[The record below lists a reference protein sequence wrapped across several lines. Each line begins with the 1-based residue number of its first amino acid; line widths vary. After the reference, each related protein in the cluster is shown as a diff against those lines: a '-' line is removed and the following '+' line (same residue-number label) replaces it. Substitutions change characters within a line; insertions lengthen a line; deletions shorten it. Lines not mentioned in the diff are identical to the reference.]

1 MLSRTVRAVLAGG
14 ALSALAVLGTVSAQ
28 DGTGTSTGTEPVLT
42 GSFVQLNGQLVAMS
56 PEQWVQELAYMRAIG
71 MDTVILQYSRYGTTS
86 YFPSQA
92 QPEEAPPTADP
103 RVQASPDESIGT
115 LRWTASSDVTT
126 RYLRI
131 EVSPNS
137 REWTMV
143 PEVRVFAGGENVV
156 LGKGYSLTPAPAG
169 NYLDPGAAAG
179 GKLTD
184 GFANF
189 AWADMVGWQN
199 PGDRVLIAIDLGAEV
214 RVDEIEV
221 DFMRSEI
228 SAVQLPEGFN
238 VGASVDGTTYVTVGS
253 AAWGE
258 TPSVGSAEAE
268 VRDPIANLIAAAE
281 HHGMGVWLGL
291 SLDPNYWQGV
301 FDPAASSEANIALML
316 ELEERYG
323 DSPAVVGYYLP
334 EEIEDRS
341 FNSERAHE
349 AMIQYLAA
357 MVDAA
362 HGQVGKPVMVA
373 PYFGMNP
380 DGDFYAAWWDV
391 TLSRAPVDVIA
402 MQDGVGTRRTTAA
415 QGVSVYRA
423 LQPVAA
429 KHGVALWSD
438 LEVFEQTHGW
448 PVDELAWQARPATIE
463 SVIEQLELEAPYVE
477 KFVVFD
483 FTHYMSPRLG
493 AAATALYRG
502 YQSYLDGFAP

>member
-1 MLSRTVRAVLAGG
+1 MFSNKVRALLACG
-14 ALSALAVLGTVSAQ
+14 ALSALTVFGTTSAQ
-28 DGTGTSTGTEPVLT
+28 STAGTEPVLT
-42 GSFVQLNGQLVAMS
+42 GSFVQLNGQLLAMS
-56 PEQWVQELAYMRAIG
+56 PEQWVQELGHMRAIG
-71 MDTVILQYSRYGTTS
+71 MDTVILQYSRYGTTT
-86 YFPSQA
+86 YFPSATQV
-92 QPEEAPPTADP
+92 QEAPSADET

-115 LRWTASSDVTT
+115 LKWTAPSDVTT

-131 EVSPNS
+131 EVRPNS

-143 PEVRVFAGGENVV
+143 PEVRVFAGGENVA

-169 NYLDPGAAAG
+169 NYLDPSAASG

-189 AWADMVGWQN
+189 AWSDMVGWQN
-199 PGDRVLIAIDLGAEV
+199 PGERVLITFDLGAEFLV
-214 RVDEIEV
+214 EAVEV
-221 DFMRSEI
+221 DFMRSEV
-228 SAVQLPEGFN
+228 SAVQLPESVG
-238 VGASVDGTTYVTVGS
+238 VGASVDGATYVTVGS

-258 TPSVGSAEAE
+258 RPVEAETE

-281 HHGMGVWLGL
+281 HHDMQVWLGL

-301 FDPAASSEANIALML
+301 FDPAVSSEANIALML

-323 DSPAVVGYYLP
+323 SSPAVVGYYLP

-341 FNSERAHE
+341 FNTERAHE
-349 AMIQYLAA
+349 AMILYLAA
-357 MVDAA
+357 MVEAA

-380 DGDFYAAWWDV
+380 DGDFYAAWWDK
-391 TLSRAPVDVIA
+391 TLARAPVDVIA

-415 QGVSVYRA
+415 QGVPVYRA

-448 PVDELAWQARPATIE
+448 PVNDLAWQARPATIE
-463 SVIEQLELEAPYVE
+463 SVIEQLQLEAPFVE

-493 AAATALYRG
+493 AAASQLYRG
-502 YQSYLDGFAP
+502 YQAYLEGLSP